1 MPDRKIMLVYNAK
14 AGLISQVFDYT
25 HKIIS
30 PKTYPC
36 SLCRLT
42 YGNLG
47 MKKKWKEFVTNLPF
61 QPVFYHKD
69 EFSNLYPQY
78 QNHQLPAIFI
88 EDGLALKEIV
98 AAGEM
103 NKQENLDALITL
115 VSRKIKDTDPK

>member
-1 MPDRKIMLVYNAK
+1 MPDRKIILVYNAN
-14 AGLISQVFDYT
+14 AGVVSQAFDFA

-36 SLCRLT
+36 SLCQLT

-69 EFSNLYPQY
+69 QFTNLYPQY
-78 QNHQLPAIFI
+78 EDHELPAIFI
-88 EDGLALKEIV
+88 EDGLALKEIIT
-98 AAGEM
+98 A
-103 NKQENLDALITL
+103 QELRSQEDLNSLINF